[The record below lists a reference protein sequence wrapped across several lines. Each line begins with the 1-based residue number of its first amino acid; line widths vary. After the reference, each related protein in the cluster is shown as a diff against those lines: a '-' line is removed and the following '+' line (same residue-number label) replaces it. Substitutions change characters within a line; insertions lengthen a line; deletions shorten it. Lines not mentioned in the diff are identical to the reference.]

1 MLSEVLHISHLI
13 KAIPMLLQDA
23 KNGDYVGWDLSHHFS
38 IDDINGDLLD
48 KHYQVVW
55 VYKFPR

>member
-1 MLSEVLHISHLI
+1 
-13 KAIPMLLQDA
+13 MLLQDA
-23 KNGDYVGWDLSHHFS
+23 KNGAYVGWDLSHHFS

-55 VYKFPR
+55 IYAM